1 MRVVRIAGILPWSM
15 IILLTSCAV
24 FNPARQQPEVRLTS
38 IQPLPR
44 AGLEQRFLIGLN
56 IVNPNSGKLN
66 IAGMSYALW
75 LNGHKVASG
84 VSGEMVAIPGYSE
97 SRVLL
102 EAGTNLISSL
112 RVVTE
117 LLRQPQPT
125 VDYQFE
131 TSLRTAWW
139 PVPVV
144 LTEGGTITMSDYGIT
159 GNR

>member
-1 MRVVRIAGILPWSM
+1 MQIVRIARIVPWFM
-15 IILLTSCAV
+15 LILLTSCAV

-44 AGLEQRFLIGLN
+44 VGLEQRFLIGLN
-56 IVNPNSGKLN
+56 IVNPNSGDLN

-102 EAGTNLISSL
+102 EAGTNLISGL

-125 VDYQFE
+125 VDYQLE
-131 TSLRTAWW
+131 TSLRTSWW

-144 LTEGGTITMSDYGIT
+144 LTEGGSIKMSDYGMT
-159 GNR
+159 GGR